1 MRNVNPE
8 DLDHLAKLLDG
19 RGGVRDR
26 LDEAFT
32 RAARLGVTADLTS
45 LKPLRTWLPDTASD
59 LRRRA
64 AIARLEDG
72 DLAAGLK
79 WAGFD
84 TEDIAR
90 AAFYLKAPGV
100 LLLANALATDD
111 APGTDAFRRRS
122 GESLDDWVDR
132 MRAHGIAGIP
142 ALKPYEPEI
151 AELLGDI
158 GDVKSTL
165 RHGGLATFHGVNL
178 TKILVGNSVTQGY
191 LSGRKM
197 WAADLLK
204 RLPGRYTWA
213 PGKFTEWGNRLAKWE
228 PPVRSLSAPGSWL
241 PGKLAGFASR
251 NGTYQDV
258 ARVPFVNSQVSTR
271 VGDAFDVV
279 RRSQVM
285 NGRLLFGMS
294 GNKIIDGLVGSDR
307 LARMYGGLTHA
318 GKIPGRAG
326 NASYWKVG
334 KSVYQDARLFGKGRF
349 AAAGEGFRVAGRMG
363 GALRAV
369 GVAGGVFATVYS
381 GANVWSQGDPRS
393 HFGSRTEGAKYVGD
407 VSETLFNASL
417 TAATVA
423 PNPFTIGAVVVTGG
437 VYAGAKVVE
446 HWDDIKKA
454 SKRATKWVDG
464 KAGDL
469 GKSIARSK
477 ANPMNWF

>member
-1 MRNVNPE
+1 MRNVDPE

-32 RAARLGVTADLTS
+32 RAARLGVTADLTP
-45 LKPLRTWLPDTASD
+45 LRPLRTWLPDTAAD

-72 DLAAGLK
+72 DLTAGLR

-84 TEDIAR
+84 AGDIAR
-90 AAFYLKAPGV
+90 AAVYAQAPGV
-100 LLLANALATDD
+100 LLLANALAADD
-111 APGTDAFRRRS
+111 DPGTKAFRRRN

-151 AELLGDI
+151 AELIGDI
-158 GDVKSTL
+158 GDVKSTIQ
-165 RHGGLATFHGVNL
+165 HGGLATFHGVNL
-178 TKILVGNSVTQGY
+178 TKVLVGNSIAQGA
-191 LSGRKM
+191 LNARKM
-197 WAADLLK
+197 QVVGLMQ
-204 RLPGRYTWA
+204 RFNRRYTWV
-213 PGKFTEWGNRLAKWE
+213 PRVGEWANRLDEWS
-228 PPVRSLSAPGSWL
+228 PPVRSLSAPGTWL
-241 PGKLAGFASR
+241 PGRLAGVASR
-251 NGTYQDV
+251 NAAYQD
-258 ARVPFVNSQVSTR
+258 ASRVPFVNGYVATR
-271 VGDAFDVV
+271 VGDVFDLA
-279 RRSQVM
+279 RRSRAL
-285 NGRLLFGMS
+285 NARLVFGVN
-294 GNKIIDGLVGSDR
+294 GNKLIDGLVGSDR

-334 KSVYQDARLFGKGRF
+334 KNVYGDARLFGKGRF
-349 AAAGEGFRVAGRMG
+349 AAAGEGFRVAARMG

-369 GVAGGVFATVYS
+369 GVAGGVFATAYS
-381 GANVWSQGDPRS
+381 GANVWSQGDPRR

-446 HWDDIKKA
+446 HWDDIRTGA
-454 SKRATKWVDG
+454 RRATKWVDG